1 MLQHIK
7 PDRVELGMFV
17 HGFVGSWFDHPFWRK
32 KFLLEDE
39 DDLVVNV
46 VRTVSHSEYIVSIA
60 RQVEAV

>member
-32 KFLLEDE
+32 KFVIEDE
-39 DDLVVNV
+39 DDLVKI
-46 VRTVSHSEYIVSIA
+46 RESK
-60 RQVEAV
+60 VEAVIVDD